1 MCFRS
6 LINMKDYLF
15 RARKPTHCIPSALLV
30 RSLGVFI
37 KRSGRLK
44 NIIGA
49 NRLYLFSYKNWSN
62 KPNAWDMNTA
72 ASIKQKPTETH
83 LYNGTWKKKY
93 GEKKLVRGSVTQPR
107 FLSRSSA
114 RSSTLTNSN
123 PTPPTRKRKPMNNIT
138 NWSPS
143 INSTLSA
150 MPNAASEQRP
160 K

>member
-1 MCFRS
+1 
-6 LINMKDYLF
+6 LQGLYV
-15 RARKPTHCIPSALLV
+15 KPHSFSRLV
-30 RSLGVFI
+30 HPVVRQLGVLI

-44 NIIGA
+44 NIFGA
-49 NRLYLFSYKNWSN
+49 NRLYLSSYKNWSN

-72 ASIKQKPTETH
+72 ANIKQKPTETH

-123 PTPPTRKRKPMNNIT
+123 PTPPTRKRNPTNNIT

-143 INSTLSA
+143 INSIFSA
-150 MPNAASEQRP
+150 MPNNYYPEKTHHINRRYHA
-160 K
+160 